1 MVSEQFNP
9 AIFDLGSST
18 VRVGWAGHDQ
28 PKFVESCYLGRK
40 ADGGLEPVPLRFL
53 KRTNSDVSVVERA
66 QEFKHASTQWE
77 LQSETMRALCDT
89 LLYSNRGLNCAPLE
103 RPVFVTCP
111 TGAPFRK
118 EYYEHFLETVQAPAF
133 FIGDSS
139 VLAMYAVGR
148 TSGLCVDVGASALTV
163 AYVDKGTTTH
173 FKTHPFGG
181 DSIDSYILSRV
192 EGIEGNSLEARLA
205 LAREIKHNAC
215 RCSHH
220 TLPPAPPVPT
230 TPARSTRGRKAAPTP
245 SPTSKQTQHGDQSAY
260 LLPDGTEVDVSGVQE
275 YAAEC
280 LFTEQGEFGG
290 LTNAVTAGPADS
302 GGDGFV
308 LLTGG
313 SAHFPGLHTRLV
325 HELDSAIGQGAST
338 VFPFAQWTHRVHS
351 TFVGASILASLSSF
365 ASLWV
370 TPQTL
375 AEVGIDKLE
384 TSI

>member
-28 PKFVESCYLGRK
+28 PKFVESSYLGRK
-40 ADGGLEPVPLRFL
+40 ADGAIDPVPLRFL
-53 KRTNSDVSVVERA
+53 KRSNSDVAVVERA
-66 QEFKHASTQWE
+66 QEFHHDSMQWQ
-77 LQSETMRALCDT
+77 LGSEAMKSLSDT

-111 TGAPFRK
+111 TGAYFRK

-148 TSGLCVDVGASALTV
+148 TSGLCVDVGASALTI
-163 AYVDKGTTTH
+163 AYVDKGKTTD
-173 FKTHPFGG
+173 FKTHAFGG

-192 EGIEGNSLEARLA
+192 EGIEGSSMEARLA

-220 TLPPAPPVPT
+220 ALPPAPPIPT
-230 TPARSTRGRKAAPTP
+230 TPARSTRGRKTAPTP
-245 SPTSKQTQHGDQSAY
+245 SPTSRQIQHGDQTVY
-260 LLPDGTEVDVSGVQE
+260 KLPDGTEVDVSGIQE

-280 LFTEQGEFGG
+280 LFTEESEFGG
-290 LTNAVTAGPADS
+290 LTNAVTEGLAERRS
-302 GGDGFV
+302 DGFV

-325 HELDSAIGQGAST
+325 HELDSALGQGATT

-351 TFVGASILASLSSF
+351 TFVGASILSSLSSF
-365 ASLWV
+365 SSLWV

-375 AEVGIDKLE
+375 AEVGIDRLAI
-384 TSI
+384 SI